1 MMPAGKPDGV
11 KYAAFFRNL
20 NLGRP
25 NCPSKA
31 QLEAAFISA
40 GASAAASF
48 LTNGTVVFTVKSEA
62 RAMKVLALARQIL
75 QAECG
80 LREPAYI
87 RSIDYLAGL
96 VALDLFAAIERG
108 DVYECC
114 ISFLHADS
122 VMPAALPLQSLGLP
136 SRVRRCRALVIAQ
149 PDRSCGIG
157 RDLKLSEFW
166 KIIERV
172 DGVHTIRIHPADPL
186 RTQRDKP

>member
-1 MMPAGKPDGV
+1 MTPAGKPDGV

-122 VMPAALPLQSLGLP
+122 VMPAALPLESKRRDLEIFHCTGSEALSVSRKIGSSPGSPNAFLEKLLGLP
-136 SRVRRCRALVIAQ
+136 ATTRSWNTVRRLV
-149 PDRSCGIG
+149 
-157 RDLKLSEFW
+157 LKH
-166 KIIERV
+166 
-172 DGVHTIRIHPADPL
+172 G
-186 RTQRDKP
+186 